1 MQNDRDSTEVP
12 GVLGLGQAT
21 ATNISNAFSFFSF
34 IAPLPFAILSD
45 ARIGRYKTLCISY
58 MLVTRTFHMRVEVD
72 HRQPKY
78 MWVCGALRHITSS
91 GNPSFY
97 QDFWIGAWYGPAR
110 FGNWGYQGHSLTLYR

>member
-1 MQNDRDSTEVP
+1 MQNDRDSIEVP

-45 ARIGRYKTLCISY
+45 ARIGRYKALCISY
-58 MLVTRTFHMRVEVD
+58 MLVTCTFHMRVEVD

-78 MWVCGALRHITSS
+78 MWVCGALCHITSS

-97 QDFWIGAWYGPAR
+97 QDVRIGTCHGPAR
-110 FGNWGYQGHSLTLYR
+110 SGNWGYQGHSITFYR